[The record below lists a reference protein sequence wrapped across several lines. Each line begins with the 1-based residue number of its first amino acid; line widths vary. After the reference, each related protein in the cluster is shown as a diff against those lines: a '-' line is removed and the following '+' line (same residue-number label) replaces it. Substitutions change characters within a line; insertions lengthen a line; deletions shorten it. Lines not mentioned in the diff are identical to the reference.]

1 MYCSLFICLM
11 LFLAVASLEAEL
23 ALKAEQLEVELA
35 VEAEQLEAE
44 LAVEAEQLEA
54 ELAVQAEQLE
64 AKQIYKH
71 VGQGLRTREPVQV
84 LLLMLYL
91 HCKIVKNKKKP
102 SYYLLNII

>member
-1 MYCSLFICLM
+1 MYCSLFIGVM
-11 LFLAVASLEAEL
+11 VFLAVAALEAEL
-23 ALKAEQLEVELA
+23 ALKAA
-35 VEAEQLEAE
+35 QLEAE

-71 VGQGLRTREPVQV
+71 VGQGLRTRAPVQV